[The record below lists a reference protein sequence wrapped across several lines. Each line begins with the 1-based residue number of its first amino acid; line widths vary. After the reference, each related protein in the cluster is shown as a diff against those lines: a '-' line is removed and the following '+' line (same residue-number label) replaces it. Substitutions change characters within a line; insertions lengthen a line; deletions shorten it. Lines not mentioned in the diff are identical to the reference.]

1 MNLFASAKKC
11 LAVCGMIAVTWGV
24 AVYAQTE
31 KSADQGKATAAKP
44 KFQTMYSLE
53 KERYS
58 TYHRRTVWFNKG
70 VRGGTRAHIKLNVI
84 APKIDNRMV
93 SEQIAK
99 IHQSLRELN
108 VEAEVVW
115 QYSEDEKHENKHIRV
130 SADEHVR
137 PLIDAHADH
146 SGQKLNVFVVE
157 LDVDVDGDGVKEPA
171 VGVRFPSSKNASTM
185 IEAVLI
191 DDEAFE
197 THKNAFAH
205 SIGHFF
211 GLVTVHRDD
220 VTHDFRQDGSRI
232 GCKACLKSVGASAA
246 P

>member
-1 MNLFASAKKC
+1 
-11 LAVCGMIAVTWGV
+11 
-24 AVYAQTE
+24 
-31 KSADQGKATAAKP
+31 
-44 KFQTMYSLE
+44 
-53 KERYS
+53 
-58 TYHRRTVWFNKG
+58 
-70 VRGGTRAHIKLNVI
+70 
-84 APKIDNRMV
+84 
-93 SEQIAK
+93 
-99 IHQSLRELN
+99 
-108 VEAEVVW
+108 
-115 QYSEDEKHENKHIRV
+115 
-130 SADEHVR
+130 
-137 PLIDAHADH
+137 
-146 SGQKLNVFVVE
+146 
-157 LDVDVDGDGVKEPA
+157 
-171 VGVRFPSSKNASTM
+171 M